1 MRAGLSD
8 QQITS
13 AIARRHQAT
22 SADPAKALIVEASQW
37 ARIQPEEFE
46 GRLLTVA
53 SLVADAAATI
63 ELELGMVI
71 KHDLADL
78 QQRPYLADYFHA
90 PDDAAS
96 PDS

>member
-1 MRAGLSD
+1 
-8 QQITS
+8 
-13 AIARRHQAT
+13 
-22 SADPAKALIVEASQW
+22 
-37 ARIQPEEFE
+37 
-46 GRLLTVA
+46 
-53 SLVADAAATI
+53 VADAAATI